1 MIATPIVKGRHLA
14 VQSMLVQ
21 LGVVVT
27 ISMLMNFFVSLEWG
41 FAAFVG
47 GAIYLVANSVFLFCA
62 FLFSGARAAK
72 KVVASFFFGE
82 ILKIVLIASLFTLTF
97 RYTKVEIFPL
107 TLTFL
112 LTLTGNL
119 FAPVC
124 LSTVKK

>member
-14 VQSMLVQ
+14 VQSMLIQ

-27 ISMLMNFFVSLEWG
+27 ISMLMSFFVSLEWG
-41 FAAFVG
+41 IAAFVG
-47 GAIYLVANSVFLFCA
+47 GAIYLVANGVFFFCA

-82 ILKIVLIASLFTLTF
+82 ILKIVLIASLFALTF